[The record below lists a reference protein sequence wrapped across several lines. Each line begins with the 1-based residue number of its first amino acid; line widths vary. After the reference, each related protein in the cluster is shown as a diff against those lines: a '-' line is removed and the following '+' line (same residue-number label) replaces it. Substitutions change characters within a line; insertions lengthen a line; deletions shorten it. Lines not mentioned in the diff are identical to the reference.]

1 MFAQSVFQIPT
12 NHWKIIKEDKAEFKN
27 PEFNDSSW
35 QNIAVPAK
43 WTETSVGMYHGFAWY
58 RVSFDLPANF
68 QKEDLMLELGTIDAC
83 DETFFNGE
91 KIGAT
96 GKMPPNDQSAWDR
109 QRNYVI
115 PKTLLKAHNVLA
127 IRVYH
132 AGAFGG
138 LYKGKLSL
146 MKLKEYNALKA
157 KAKLNK
163 NSYHQ
168 LTTSNGLIS
177 AVYNTETDEIEAVYP
192 HIFAQIDSTNSVKPF
207 ITNLKTNRIDKPIS
221 VGYKENTHVI
231 EVKYKDLTINYFAS
245 FTNGEKVFYVVVEG
259 KKNVVRKFDLNQN
272 SSGKFM
278 IQMLNDI
285 EKDYYFFPENEIKDG
300 EFPKYAILNDETR
313 NLRESEL
320 AFMRNL
326 INKAKIPKNI
336 SVAERNTMEQA
347 VSVLKMSQVSDK
359 DELPFSHGQV
369 LASLRPGVWAISWV
383 RDGTFAISAMAK
395 LGMYD
400 EAKKGLEF
408 MLKAKGN
415 RFKNYIF
422 RDGKNYGPEI
432 DYQISLTR
440 YFGDGTEE
448 CDFNEN
454 GPNIEYDDWG
464 LFLIAFADYVNE
476 SQDWEFFK
484 KWQPLVTQKV
494 GDPLLFII
502 QENNLLK
509 RDSGPWEH
517 HLPGRQFAFTN
528 GVASVGLSKLAELL
542 QHENLDFQKY
552 KDASQR
558 IYDGVMKNMWMENKY
573 VKGNA
578 NDFSPEDH
586 YYFDGATFELFAS
599 QFIKDKSMFVS
610 HMNEYN
616 KHLKVNEKY
625 GKDRGYI
632 RFNSEDSYENQEW
645 PFANLRVAVAQN
657 HFGLKT
663 EAKKNIDRITSFAE
677 KNYNLIPEIITN
689 DEEAYSGAIPM
700 VGYGSGAY
708 VLAILEY
715 YNQ

>member
-115 PKTLLKAHNVLA
+115 PKSLLKSHNVLA

-146 MKLKEYNALKA
+146 TQLKEYNDLKA

-177 AVYNTETDEIEAVYP
+177 AVYNAETNEIEAVYP

-207 ITNLKTNRIDKPIS
+207 INNLKTNRTDKPIS
-221 VGYKENTHVI
+221 VGYKENTHII

-245 FTNGEKVFYVVVEG
+245 FVNEDKVLYAEVTGRKDIIENFNFIFNEKNLNYEKTSDLSFIVKNNIKRIYSFSEINVNN
-259 KKNVVRKFDLNQN
+259 KKINTDLCFN
-272 SSGKFM
+272 
-278 IQMLNDI
+278 
-285 EKDYYFFPENEIKDG
+285 
-300 EFPKYAILNDETR
+300 
-313 NLRESEL
+313 EL

-326 INKAKIPKNI
+326 INKAKIPATI
-336 SVAERNTMEQA
+336 SVAERNVMEQA

-359 DELPFSHGQV
+359 DELPLSHGQV

-464 LFLIAFADYVNE
+464 LFLIAFADYINE
-476 SQDWEFFK
+476 SQDWEFFR
-484 KWQPLVTQKV
+484 KWQPLVTQKI

-558 IYDGVMKNMWMENKY
+558 IYDGVMKNMWMENRY

-657 HFGLKT
+657 HFGLKQD
-663 EAKKNIDRITSFAE
+663 AKKNIDRITSFAE

-700 VGYGSGAY
+700 VGYGSDAY

-715 YNQ
+715 YNK